1 MPEDL
6 RPISLDNIPDV
17 IRLWNESSRGTS
29 LEYHLDMFGLLN
41 FSRYWNLSFK
51 HSLVRY
57 VENVP
62 AALMLNCTDQQTR
75 SAYTSYWGTLPQ
87 FRTQNISISLFDACC
102 QRLRDD
108 GYETLYGVSL
118 TERPAKRYRFIQA
131 YPQYRLIDMRCERLN
146 LPDTDPGL
154 SVRAIEAALLSQ
166 VHLPPQES
174 LHWSQRPAFLTNAV
188 PMIQTFGA
196 FSGDEL
202 KAYAVIPSATPS
214 TLLDIRS
221 PEMSR
226 NAGFDLLRFLTAN
239 YGPILDATHVLDQGY
254 ASRLLADC
262 GFTEIRRYSG
272 LIRNLLTTTSPI
284 EPS

>member
-6 RPISLDNIPDV
+6 RPISLDNFPDV

-29 LEYHLDMFGLLN
+29 LEYHLDMFGLIN
-41 FSRYWNLSFK
+41 FSRYWNLSYK

-57 VENVP
+57 VENIP
-62 AALMLNCTDQQTR
+62 AALMLNCADQQTR

-118 TERPAKRYRFIQA
+118 SERPAKRYRFIQA
-131 YPQYRLIDMRCERLN
+131 YPQYRLVDMRCERLS
-146 LPDTDPGL
+146 LPDSEPSL
-154 SVRAIEAALLSQ
+154 AVRPVEAALLSQ
-166 VHLPPQES
+166 IQLHPEES
-174 LHWSQRPAFLTNAV
+174 LHWSQRPAFLMNAV

-202 KAYAVIPSATPS
+202 KAYAAILSATP
-214 TLLDIRS
+214 TIVLDIRS
-221 PEMSR
+221 PELSST
-226 NAGFDLLRFLTAN
+226 AGFELLRFLTAN
-239 YGPILDATHVLDQGY
+239 HGPMLDATHVLDQGY
-254 ASRLLADC
+254 AYRLLVDC

-284 EPS
+284 KSS